1 MVRKPPVFLPMENPQ
16 ELRQVP
22 VLHVQLFTI
31 LLGTAVLCQWNGEGS
46 FPSGSSWLRL
56 HVASHYITD
65 YGASGLGN
73 GEWRR
78 MCCTCCQV
86 RTPGVNLIHQ
96 WDSGSLAMEPMER
109 TTEPGKIY
117 SKLRQGVVAI
127 IKFLPPCKL
136 WLKFHAI

>member
-1 MVRKPPVFLPMENPQ
+1 MARKPQSFCQWKWNRSYASASAAGEAGNYTTRNGSSLPMEWRM
-16 ELRQVP
+16 ELP
-22 VLHVQLFTI
+22 T
-31 LLGTAVLCQWNGEGS
+31 
-46 FPSGSSWLRL
+46 GSSWLRL

-117 SKLRQGVVAI
+117 SKLGLGVVAI
-127 IKFLPPCKL
+127 IKLRPPFKL
-136 WLKFHAI
+136 WLKFHVI